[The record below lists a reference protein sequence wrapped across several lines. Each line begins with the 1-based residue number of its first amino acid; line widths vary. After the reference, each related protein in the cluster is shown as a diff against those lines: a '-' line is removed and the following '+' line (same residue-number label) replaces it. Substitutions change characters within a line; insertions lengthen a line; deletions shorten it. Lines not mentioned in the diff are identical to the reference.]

1 MGKASRAKRA
11 RAKQHTTLAGQ
22 FQAIIIADQES
33 DALLHAEPDT
43 DPTLPLALHTHTPT
57 TIAIQSPYHLGSFTW
72 SPAFARYIGGIVPS
86 IVANRKQRYREWWTV
101 DGVREF
107 LLTRYSSE
115 QVIPVFEW
123 LDAQAQ
129 AADPDDVYALRSIA
143 DYYLHSFRWFDQLIT
158 RMASD
163 VRREY
168 LTKTA

>member
-11 RAKQHTTLAGQ
+11 RAKQHATLAAT
-22 FQAIIIADQES
+22 FQATIIADQDY

-43 DPTLPLALHTHTPT
+43 DPALPLALHTHTPT
-57 TIAIQSPYHLGSFTW
+57 TIAVQSPYHLGSFTW
-72 SPAFARYIGGIVPS
+72 SPQFARYIGGIVPS
-86 IVANRKQRYREWWTV
+86 IVVNRKQRYREWWTV

-115 QVIPVFEW
+115 QVLPVLEW

-129 AADPDDVYALRSIA
+129 AADVYALRSIA
-143 DYYLHSFRWFDQLIT
+143 DYYLHSFRWFDQLII
-158 RMASD
+158 RMAAD

-168 LTKTA
+168 LPKTA